1 MKTIKNDIKDELIIN
16 KSKFIT
22 ILKRIDDVNKISDAI
37 INIKEE
43 HEGATHYCYAFIIG
57 EYKKCSDDG
66 EPSKTAG
73 MPILNVLEKENLSNV
88 LCLVIRY
95 YGGIKLGTGGLVR
108 AYTNSVTNA
117 LEKAKIDNLV
127 NGLELT
133 LTFNYDNTKT
143 IDYILK
149 NAFIKE
155 KEYNEEVTYKVDI
168 TFEEYD
174 LIKEQLEMFANTI
187 YKKENVFI

>member
-22 ILKRIDDVNKISDAI
+22 ILKRIDDINKISDAI

-43 HEGATHYCYAFIIG
+43 YEGATHYCYAFIIG
-57 EYKKCSDDG
+57 EYKKYSDDG

-73 MPILNVLEKENLSNV
+73 MPILNVLEKEDLSNV
-88 LCLVIRY
+88 LCVVIRY

-117 LEKAKIDNLV
+117 LEKSKIDNLV